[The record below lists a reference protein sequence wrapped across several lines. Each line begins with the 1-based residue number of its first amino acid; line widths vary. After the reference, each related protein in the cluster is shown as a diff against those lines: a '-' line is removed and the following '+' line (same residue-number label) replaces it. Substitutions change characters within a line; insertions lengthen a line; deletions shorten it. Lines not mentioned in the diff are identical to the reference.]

1 MICCTFAGHRTILH
15 AGIEREV
22 RRHLEMLMEKD
33 EEFCFYTGGMGEF
46 DRLCEKA
53 VRNLKKQRQDKHIR
67 LVLVEPYMKSG
78 LNTRGEQLL
87 SLYDEIIIPEESRTA
102 HYKRAITL
110 RNRWMV
116 DHSQCLISYVF
127 RDHGGAYEMLSYARR
142 QSRRILMV
150 CPDEEPLPFG

>member
-22 RRHLEMLMEKD
+22 RRHLEMLMEMD
-33 EEFCFYTGGMGEF
+33 DEFCFYTGGMGEF

-53 VRNLKKQRQDKHIR
+53 VRNLKKQRPDKHIR

-78 LNTRGEQLL
+78 LNEQRV
-87 SLYDEIIIPEESRTA
+87 LYDEIVIPEESCTA

-116 DHSQCLISYVF
+116 DNSQCLISYVF

-150 CPDEEPLPFG
+150 CPDEKSLPFG